1 MQGLLMKSNRLVV
14 MALMTMAFNF
24 TYADNLTDGLTFAN
38 SIAPSA
44 LGQVVNP
51 SAVNATA
58 WSSNGASTSVP
69 IATPIGLGTFSAP
82 TTSSTIMSPS
92 NPIGVLSNLGN
103 QAITD
108 CETYVPTGNP
118 MLDQRCAA
126 VNFMSNKCVTPT
138 NTQNAVLGA
147 AGTSVASSAACAGT
161 YGQGAANFGFNNQI
175 TSSDNIFTAV
185 NSAQTNATANTQSN
199 CSTQQVV
206 TKPAEY
212 SNNQCAKSSNA
223 QINKCNKVL
232 NVAAVFTY
240 IPPPPCVIPPW
251 YGAPLGFS
259 LAGNMGLSTN
269 YLNGYPFGQIEYYC
283 YGTPGAIRLVSAVIF
298 VPGWL
303 CDATIPTDGQPYLYC
318 HVGPSPYID
327 YYASIS
333 CDNGGQCHIHVTSS
347 GSNIYISNPPPSQ
360 DAVITNPAGY
370 TGTTFS
376 ESWDDQCQA
385 YEASAP

>member
-1 MQGLLMKSNRLVV
+1 

-212 SNNQCAKSSNA
+212 SNNQCVKSSNA

-232 NVAAVFTY
+232 NVTVTQTCTQQWVETTMS
-240 IPPPPCVIPPW
+240 P
-251 YGAPLGFS
+251 PLG
-259 LAGNMGLSTN
+259 
-269 YLNGYPFGQIEYYC
+269 PFGQVVSTYDDFRN
-283 YGTPGAIRLVSAVIF
+283 GAGDMCATIIQGSQAVSASCYPADSYTYDIDGNVTGIISSH
-298 VPGWL
+298 PAALGSA
-303 CDATIPTDGQPYLYC
+303 CDIRHNGSWYQSSVCPDQQWCNGAGVQSLTCKTQQLVCTNIPA
-318 HVGPSPYID
+318 I
-327 YYASIS
+327 
-333 CDNGGQCHIHVTSS
+333 
-347 GSNIYISNPPPSQ
+347 
-360 DAVITNPAGY
+360 
-370 TGTTFS
+370 
-376 ESWDDQCQA
+376 SWDDQCA
-385 YEASAP
+385 PLEAKGP